1 MKTGHVLLGIVIPVD
16 LARRVR
22 TEALRRGMT
31 NSDLAAEALDRAMPK
46 EITIRVAKTS
56 KGKRRSATTRRPHTA
71 ARAAW
76 GAFTCAARRGG

>member
-31 NSDLAAEALDRAMPK
+31 NSDLAAEALDRAMPRD
-46 EITIRVAKTS
+46 ITIRVAKTS
-56 KGKRRSATTRRPHTA
+56 RGKRR
-71 ARAAW
+71 
-76 GAFTCAARRGG
+76 

>member
-1 MKTGHVLLGIVIPVD
+1 MKTGYVLLGIVIPVD

-46 EITIRVAKTS
+46 EIRVVIERAVPKDITVQVAKTS
-56 KGKRRSATTRRPHTA
+56 KGKRR
-71 ARAAW
+71 
-76 GAFTCAARRGG
+76 

>member
-31 NSDLAAEALDRAMPK
+31 NSDLAVEALDRAMPK
-46 EITIRVAKTS
+46 DITIRVAKTP
-56 KGKRRSATTRRPHTA
+56 KGKRR
-71 ARAAW
+71 
-76 GAFTCAARRGG
+76 